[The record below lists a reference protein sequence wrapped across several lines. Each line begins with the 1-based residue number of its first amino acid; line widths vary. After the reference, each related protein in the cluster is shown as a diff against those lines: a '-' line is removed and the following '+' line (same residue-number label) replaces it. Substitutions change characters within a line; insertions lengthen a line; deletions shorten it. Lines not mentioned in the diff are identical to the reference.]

1 MIWGGG
7 GGGSHVGYPAPH
19 PQGNQLVTSPEA
31 KPAWNIALSSS
42 RYAGPVGGHLH
53 KWVTLPTTH
62 RVTNLCALTLRLPSA
77 QGNQLVTSPEAKP
90 AWNPALSSSRYAGP
104 VGGHLHKW
112 VTLLTI
118 QGNRSAPLT
127 FWLPWG
133 PLGTKTC
140 PEHRPEQI

>member
-1 MIWGGG
+1 M
-7 GGGSHVGYPAPH
+7 
-19 PQGNQLVTSPEA
+19 
-31 KPAWNIALSSS
+31 
-42 RYAGPVGGHLH
+42 GGHLH

-112 VTLLTI
+112 VTLLTTHRVTDLCALTLRLPSP
-118 QGNRSAPLT
+118 QGN
-127 FWLPWG
+127 
-133 PLGTKTC
+133 
-140 PEHRPEQI
+140 PEVRPSSYPACQGFLHCVHIRVTLSIG